1 LDYKNNQMDLHLR
14 GKTFIVTGGS
24 DGLGLAT
31 VKSLLSEGANVLVS
45 GRTEEKFAQVALTL
59 AVYKDQLAFLAGDN
73 ADSSLPE
80 KLKEAA
86 LDRWG
91 QLDGVLISVGG
102 PPAGKVLT
110 TADETWRNAFES
122 VFLGAVRMV
131 RELSTALPDGGS
143 IVLVLATSAKEAISA
158 VPISNGL
165 RPGLAM
171 LVKNFADELG
181 PRNIR
186 INALLPGM
194 FATERVKQLFKDQ
207 SPDFSNVSLQRIG
220 NPEEFGQMATVLLS
234 SAASY
239 ITGTAIVIDGG
250 QIKSI

>member
-1 LDYKNNQMDLHLR
+1 MDLNLS
-14 GKTFIVTGGS
+14 GKTYIVTGGS
-24 DGLGLAT
+24 DGLGFAT

-45 GRTEEKFAQVALTL
+45 GRTLEKFEIAEAALAAYSAQLGFV
-59 AVYKDQLAFLAGDN
+59 AGDN
-73 ADSSLPE
+73 ADESLPE
-80 KLKEAA
+80 KLKQAA
-86 LDRWG
+86 ISRWG
-91 QLDGVLISVGG
+91 RLDGVLVSVGG

-110 TADETWRNAFES
+110 TADETWRFAFES

-131 RELSTALPDGGS
+131 RELSSAVSDGGS

-171 LVKNFADELG
+171 LVKSFADELG

-186 INALLPGM
+186 VNALLPGM
-194 FATERVKQLFKDQ
+194 FATERVKGLLRNT
-207 SPDFSNVSLQRIG
+207 SPDLSGVSLQRIG
-220 NPEEFGQMATVLLS
+220 KPEEFGQMATVLLS

-239 ITGTAIVIDGG
+239 VTGAAIIIDGG